1 MKDMMII
8 SNLLSDENKKRLSL
22 NFKSQA
28 LVKNDFAQ
36 DADIILLDTKYLGKD
51 FEQIMNKSGPKVM
64 LITHHEFE
72 KVLFDY
78 LCKYHLN
85 HVIGQESLVLDREF
99 QLHLNYQ
106 LNNTHPTVQS
116 FLHPDSEIVEM
127 TIRDSKLID
136 ESLDCLFN
144 RIVIGPF
151 FDSPLGYLKLLGNEL
166 LMNAFYSSQHNN
178 KSRSEKILLD
188 CDIELNLGVDENFLV
203 LSVKDPFGT
212 LSRNQLIKSLERG
225 FREKTPV
232 HKSGGAGLG
241 LYMTLLSTNQIII
254 NVKENQYT
262 EIICVIDRSKRIK
275 TFKGRTTSFNLY
287 EGV

>member
-1 MKDMMII
+1 MKNNTII
-8 SNLLSDENKKRLSL
+8 SNLLGDENNKRLS
-22 NFKSQA
+22 SYIA
-28 LVKNDFAQ
+28 SPVLVKNDYVE
-36 DADIILLDTKYLGKD
+36 DADIILLDTTYSGKD
-51 FEQIMNKSGPKVM
+51 FEQIMHKSGPRVL
-64 LITHHEFE
+64 LISHHEFE

-99 QLHLNYQ
+99 QMHLNYK
-106 LNNTHPTVQS
+106 LTNTWPTIPS
-116 FLHPDSEIVEM
+116 MLYPDSEIAEI

-144 RIVIGPF
+144 RVIIGPF
-151 FDSPLGYLKLLGNEL
+151 FDSPIGYLRVLGNEL
-166 LMNAFYSSQHNN
+166 LMNAFFSSQYNN
-178 KSRSEKILLD
+178 KSRSEKIVLD
-188 CDIELNLGVDENFLV
+188 CDIELSLGVDENFLV

-254 NVKENQYT
+254 NVKPNHYT

>member
-1 MKDMMII
+1 MKNNTII
-8 SNLLSDENKKRLSL
+8 SNLLGDENNKRLS
-22 NFKSQA
+22 SYIA
-28 LVKNDFAQ
+28 SPVLVKNDYVE
-36 DADIILLDTKYLGKD
+36 DADIILLDTTYSGKD
-51 FEQIMNKSGPKVM
+51 FEQIMHKSGPRVL
-64 LITHHEFE
+64 LISHHEFE

-99 QLHLNYQ
+99 QMHLNYK
-106 LNNTHPTVQS
+106 LTNTWPTIPS
-116 FLHPDSEIVEM
+116 MLYPDSEIAEI

-144 RIVIGPF
+144 RVIIGPF
-151 FDSPLGYLKLLGNEL
+151 FDSPIGYLRVLGNEL
-166 LMNAFYSSQHNN
+166 LMNAFFSSQYNN
-178 KSRSEKILLD
+178 KSRSEKIVLD
-188 CDIELNLGVDENFLV
+188 CDIELSLGVDENFLV

-232 HKSGGAGLG
+232 HKSGGGG
-241 LYMTLLSTNQIII
+241 VGVYMTLLSTKQKII
-254 NVKENQYT
+254 NFKPNHYT
-262 EIICVIDRSKRIK
+262 ENICVIDRSKRIK

>member
-1 MKDMMII
+1 MKDNMIV
-8 SNLLSDENKKRLSL
+8 SNLLGDENKKRLSL
-22 NFKSQA
+22 NIEGPA
-28 LVKNDFAQ
+28 LLKDEYTEES
-36 DADIILLDTKYLGKD
+36 DIILLDTSYLGKD
-51 FEQIMNKSGPKVM
+51 FEQIMNKSGPKVV
-64 LITHHEFE
+64 LISHHEFE

-99 QLHLNYQ
+99 QLHLNYK
-106 LNNTHPTVQS
+106 LTNTKPTVQS
-116 FLHPDSEIVEM
+116 ILHPDSEIAEM
-127 TIRDSKLID
+127 TIRDSKHID
-136 ESLDCLFN
+136 ETLDCLLN
-144 RIVIGPF
+144 RIIIGPF
-151 FDSPLGYLKLLGNEL
+151 FDSPLGYVRVLGNEL
-166 LMNAFYSSQHNN
+166 LMNAFFSSQYNN
-178 KSRSEKILLD
+178 KSRCEKIELD
-188 CDIELNLGVDENFLV
+188 SDIELRLGVDENFLV
-203 LSVKDPFGT
+203 FSVKDPFGT

-254 NVKENQYT
+254 NIKENQYT

-275 TFKGRTTSFNLY
+275 TFKGRITSFNLY